1 MSEALKPK
9 ATILDLDALMDVKMN
24 DIETLPDYITPPP
37 GAYVLAIKDC
47 TFDKYDVKDD
57 NKKPTGQKGTR
68 IKIVYS
74 VVETVALEAGHEPV
88 PNGSLF
94 SESFQGSEEGIKY
107 FKKAAMNILGVTD
120 FEGASLGDVKNELP
134 GAEFK
139 AKITIRATKGEAGKV
154 YENLTIRAANP
165 VVAE

>member
-1 MSEALKPK
+1 MSETLKPK

-24 DIETLPDYITPPP
+24 EIETLPDYITPPP

-47 TFDKYDVKDD
+47 TFDKYDVKE
-57 NKKPTGQKGTR
+57 NGKPTGQKGTR
-68 IKIVYS
+68 IKIVYA

-94 SESFQGSEEGIKY
+94 SESFQGSDEGIKY

-139 AKITIRATKGEAGKV
+139 AKITIRKTPGEAGKV

-165 VVAE
+165 TVAD